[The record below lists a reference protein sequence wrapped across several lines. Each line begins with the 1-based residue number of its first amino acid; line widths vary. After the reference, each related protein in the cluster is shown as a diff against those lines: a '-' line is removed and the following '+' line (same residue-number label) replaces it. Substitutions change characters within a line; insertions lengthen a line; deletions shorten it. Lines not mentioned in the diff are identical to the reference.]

1 MTETA
6 LLRELNGRLKQLL
19 DERAIDNSP
28 YLPGD
33 QVAANFA
40 GYRSRKAFRNWADQ
54 AGIKPSKEEGINF
67 WSKTDIAKAR
77 DRNKF

>member
-6 LLRELNGRLKQLL
+6 LLKELNGKLEQLL

-28 YLPGD
+28 FLPGD

-40 GYRSRKAFRNWADQ
+40 GYRSRKAFRNWAEQ
-54 AGIKPSKEEGINF
+54 VGIKASKEEGINF
-67 WSKTDIAKAR
+67 WSKTDITKAR
-77 DRNKF
+77 ERNKF